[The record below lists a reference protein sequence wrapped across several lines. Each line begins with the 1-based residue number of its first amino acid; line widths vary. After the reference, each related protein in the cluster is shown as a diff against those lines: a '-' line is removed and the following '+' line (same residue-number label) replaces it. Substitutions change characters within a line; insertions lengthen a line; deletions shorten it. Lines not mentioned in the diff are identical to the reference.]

1 MQTRLHVFACQT
13 WILGEQI
20 FYRIGCPKELE
31 QGVIRNACSPDCWA
45 SITDVGVN
53 NDAFYDRI
61 IADSSCLARQ
71 QISSEP
77 LAAKL
82 EQETSS

>member
-1 MQTRLHVFACQT
+1 M
-13 WILGEQI
+13 LGEQI
-20 FYRIGCPKELE
+20 FYRIARPQELE
-31 QGVIRNACSPDCWA
+31 QGMNRNARSPNCRA